1 MLTTK
6 INKCPEAKKQNQR
19 NESLYLFSMHKVAE
33 QIKFEIWASSRDRSK
48 YGKKI
53 STEKSVEREWILGW
67 ADPGYPKW
75 WSSEAHHTQSFLQNS
90 TLHFIEAIRRLHS
103 SWTLMTTT

>member
-1 MLTTK
+1 
-6 INKCPEAKKQNQR
+6 
-19 NESLYLFSMHKVAE
+19 MHKLAE

-90 TLHFIEAIRRLHS
+90 TLHFIEAIQ
-103 SWTLMTTT
+103 